1 MEKSLS
7 GLPLLVLL
15 SLASGQMLVIETAS
29 AQSELET
36 PEAETAERLSPGSE
50 NLIAQAQPQLT
61 ELEETIET
69 RRSDPSLPSPLLLSD
84 TPVRLSGSAELGSAE
99 LGSAELTVEASRRS
113 QPATTVTDWVAQ
125 LEAALVQVTDVQLEV
140 TEAGVQ
146 VLLETVNGALAA
158 PTQSVS
164 GNALILEIPNAVLIQ
179 GAFEQFDPTDGIA
192 LVQVTGLPGDVV
204 QVSITGIEAAPN
216 VSIATAATGLTLTVV
231 PGIAQ
236 AGEGDEA
243 LQIVVTGE
251 QGSRYYTPDTTT
263 ATRTDTPLRDIPQ
276 SIQV

>member
-1 MEKSLS
+1 MMEKSLS
-7 GLPLLVLL
+7 RLPLLVLL
-15 SLASGQMLVIETAS
+15 SLASGQMLVTETAS

-36 PEAETAERLSPGSE
+36 PEAETAKGLSPGSE
-50 NLIAQAQPQLT
+50 NLIAQAQPQLA

-69 RRSDPSLPSPLLLSD
+69 RRSDSSLPSPLLLSD
-84 TPVRLSGSAELGSAE
+84 TPVRLSGSAE

-113 QPATTVTDWVAQ
+113 QPATTVTDWVTQ
-125 LEAALVQVTDVQLEV
+125 LEASLVQVTDVQLEV

-231 PGIAQ
+231 PGVAQ

-251 QGSRYYTPDTTT
+251 QGSRYYAPDTTT

-276 SIQV
+276 S